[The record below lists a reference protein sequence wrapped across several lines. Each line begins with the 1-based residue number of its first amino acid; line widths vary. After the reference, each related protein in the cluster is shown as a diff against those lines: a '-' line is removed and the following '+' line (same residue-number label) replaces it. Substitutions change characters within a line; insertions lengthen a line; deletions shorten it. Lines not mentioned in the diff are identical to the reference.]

1 MTQKFKVL
9 VTRKWPK
16 KVEEKLQSNF
26 EATLNENDVPLSEK
40 DLHDA
45 MQNFDALL
53 PTVTDSI
60 SDKIIST
67 ENKKVKI
74 IGNFGVGFN
83 HIDINAAKEQ
93 GITVSNTPSVL
104 TDCTAD
110 IAMSLLL
117 MVARRVGEGE
127 RELRS
132 DNWTG
137 WRPTHLLGTKVT
149 GKKLGVIGFGRIGQ
163 AVAKRAHFGFD
174 MHIQYWDPYDI
185 PADITKKFNATKL
198 DTIED
203 ICRECDFVSINCP
216 ATKET
221 FHLMN
226 EERFKIMKKSAFII
240 NTARG
245 DIIDEKALVN
255 ALLNK
260 EIAGAGLDVFET
272 EPNLPNELKT
282 MENVV
287 SFPHLG
293 SATSETRIAM
303 GNTAI
308 DNTLAFFAGTEL
320 PNKVV

>member
-1 MTQKFKVL
+1 MTKPVAI
-9 VTRKWPK
+9 VTRKWP
-16 KVEEKLQSNF
+16 EENEKRLKELF
-26 EATLNENDVPLSEK
+26 DVTLNESDKPFTSDELKSALQNCDVL
-40 DLHDA
+40 
-45 MQNFDALL
+45 M
-53 PTVTDSI
+53 PTVTD
-60 SDKIIST
+60 KITADVLSV
-67 ENKKVKI
+67 ENRRANM

-132 DNWTG
+132 NNWTG

-174 MHIQYWDPYDI
+174 MDIQYWDPYDI
-185 PADITKKFNATKL
+185 PADVTKKFNATKL

-226 EERFKIMKKSAFII
+226 EERFKIMIKSAFII

-255 ALLNK
+255 ALVNK

>member
-1 MTQKFKVL
+1 MTKPVAI
-9 VTRKWPK
+9 VTRKWP
-16 KVEEKLQSNF
+16 EENEKRLKELFDVQ
-26 EATLNENDVPLSEK
+26 LNESDKPFTAEELKSALQNCDVL
-40 DLHDA
+40 
-45 MQNFDALL
+45 M
-53 PTVTDSI
+53 PTVTD
-60 SDKIIST
+60 KITADILSV
-67 ENKKVKI
+67 ENRRANM

-117 MVARRVGEGE
+117 MVARRVGQGE

-174 MHIQYWDPYDI
+174 MDIQYWDPYDI
-185 PADITKKFNATKL
+185 PDDVTKKFNATKL

-203 ICRECDFVSINCP
+203 VCRECDFVSINCP

-226 EERFKIMKKSAFII
+226 DERFKLMKKSAFII

-255 ALLNK
+255 ALINK
-260 EIAGAGLDVFET
+260 EIAGAALDVFET

>member
-1 MTQKFKVL
+1 MTKPVAI
-9 VTRKWPK
+9 VTRKWP
-16 KVEEKLQSNF
+16 EENEKRLKELFDVQ
-26 EATLNENDVPLSEK
+26 LNESDKPFTAEELKSALQNCDVL
-40 DLHDA
+40 
-45 MQNFDALL
+45 M
-53 PTVTDSI
+53 PTVTD
-60 SDKIIST
+60 KITADILSV
-67 ENKKVKI
+67 ENRRANM

-117 MVARRVGEGE
+117 MVARRVGQGE

-174 MHIQYWDPYDI
+174 MDIQYWDPYDI
-185 PADITKKFNATKL
+185 PADVTKKFNATKL

-203 ICRECDFVSINCP
+203 VCRECDFVSINCP

-226 EERFKIMKKSAFII
+226 DERFKLMKKSAFII

-255 ALLNK
+255 ALVNK

-308 DNTLAFFAGTEL
+308 DNTLAFFSGTEL

>member
-1 MTQKFKVL
+1 MSKPVAI

-16 KVEEKLQSNF
+16 QCEDRLKELFDV
-26 EATLNENDVPLSEK
+26 TLNENDAPFTADQLKE
-40 DLHDA
+40 A
-45 MQNFDALL
+45 FQNCDVLM
-53 PTVTDSI
+53 PTVTD
-60 SDKIIST
+60 KIT
-67 ENKKVKI
+67 ADVLGVDNRRANM

-83 HIDINAAKEQ
+83 HIDIEKAKEL

-110 IAMSLLL
+110 IAMSLIL

-127 RELRS
+127 RELRAEK
-132 DNWTG
+132 WTG

-174 MHIQYWDPYDI
+174 MEILYWDPMDI
-185 PADITKKFNATKL
+185 PAQITEHFNAKKL

-203 ICRECDFVSINCP
+203 ICKESDFVSVNCP

-221 FHLMN
+221 LHLMN
-226 EERFKIMKKSAFII
+226 KSRFNLMKDSAFLI

-245 DIIDEKALVN
+245 DIVDEKALVD
-255 ALLNK
+255 ALKNK
-260 EIAGAGLDVFET
+260 TIAGAGLDVFET
-272 EPNLPNELKT
+272 EPNLPSELKT
-282 MENVV
+282 LENVV

-293 SATSETRIAM
+293 SATIETRIAM

-308 DNTLAFFAGTEL
+308 DNSLAFFAKEEL

>member
-1 MTQKFKVL
+1 MTKPVAI
-9 VTRKWPK
+9 VTRKWP
-16 KVEEKLQSNF
+16 EENEKRLKELF
-26 EATLNENDVPLSEK
+26 DVTLNDSDTPFTADELKSALQNCDVL
-40 DLHDA
+40 
-45 MQNFDALL
+45 M
-53 PTVTDSI
+53 PTVTD
-60 SDKIIST
+60 KITADVLSV
-67 ENKKVKI
+67 ENRRANM

-132 DNWTG
+132 ENWSG

-174 MHIQYWDPYDI
+174 MDIQYWDPYDI
-185 PADITKKFNATKL
+185 PADITSQFNATKL
-198 DTIED
+198 DTID
-203 ICRECDFVSINCP
+203 DVCRECDFVSINCP

-226 EERFKIMKKSAFII
+226 EERFKLMKKSAFII

-255 ALLNK
+255 ALVNK

-272 EPNLPNELKT
+272 EPNLPAELKT

-308 DNTLAFFAGTEL
+308 DNTLAFFAGTDL

>member
-1 MTQKFKVL
+1 MTKPVAI
-9 VTRKWPK
+9 VTRKWP
-16 KVEEKLQSNF
+16 EENEKRLKELFDVQ
-26 EATLNENDVPLSEK
+26 LNESDKPFTAEELKSALQKCDVL
-40 DLHDA
+40 
-45 MQNFDALL
+45 M
-53 PTVTDSI
+53 PTVTD
-60 SDKIIST
+60 KITADILSV
-67 ENKKVKI
+67 ENRRANM

-83 HIDINAAKEQ
+83 HIDINAAKEH

-117 MVARRVGEGE
+117 MVARRVGQGE

-174 MHIQYWDPYDI
+174 MDIQYWDPYDI
-185 PADITKKFNATKL
+185 PDDVTKKFNATKL
-198 DTIED
+198 NTIED
-203 ICRECDFVSINCP
+203 VCRECDFVSINCP

-226 EERFKIMKKSAFII
+226 DERFKLMKKSAFII

-255 ALLNK
+255 ALVNK
-260 EIAGAGLDVFET
+260 EIAGAALDVFET

>member
-1 MTQKFKVL
+1 MTKPVAI
-9 VTRKWPK
+9 VTRKWP
-16 KVEEKLQSNF
+16 EENEKRLKELF
-26 EATLNENDVPLSEK
+26 DVMLNESDKPFTSDELKSALQNCDVL
-40 DLHDA
+40 
-45 MQNFDALL
+45 M
-53 PTVTDSI
+53 PTVTD
-60 SDKIIST
+60 KITADVLSV
-67 ENKKVKI
+67 ENRRANM

-174 MHIQYWDPYDI
+174 MHIHYWDPYDI

-308 DNTLAFFAGTEL
+308 DNTLAFFAGTDL

>member
-1 MTQKFKVL
+1 MTKPVAI
-9 VTRKWPK
+9 VTRKWP
-16 KVEEKLQSNF
+16 EENEKRLKELFDVKL
-26 EATLNENDVPLSEK
+26 NDSDKPFTADELKSA
-40 DLHDA
+40 L
-45 MQNFDALL
+45 QNCDVLM
-53 PTVTDSI
+53 PTVTD
-60 SDKIIST
+60 KITADILSV
-67 ENKKVKI
+67 ENRRANM

-117 MVARRVGEGE
+117 MVARRVGQGE

-137 WRPTHLLGTKVT
+137 WRPTHLLGAKVT

-174 MHIQYWDPYDI
+174 MDIQYWDPYDI

-203 ICRECDFVSINCP
+203 VCKECDFVSINCP

-226 EERFKIMKKSAFII
+226 EERFKLMKKSAFII

-255 ALLNK
+255 ALVNK
-260 EIAGAGLDVFET
+260 EIAGAALDVFET
-272 EPNLPNELKT
+272 EPNLPSELKT

-293 SATSETRIAM
+293 SATIETRVAM

>member
-1 MTQKFKVL
+1 MTKPVAI

-16 KVEEKLQSNF
+16 ENEDRLKELFDV
-26 EATLNENDVPLSEK
+26 TLNESDKPFTADELKSALQNCDVL
-40 DLHDA
+40 
-45 MQNFDALL
+45 M
-53 PTVTDSI
+53 PTVTD
-60 SDKIIST
+60 KITADILSV
-67 ENKKVKI
+67 ENRRAKM

-83 HIDINAAKEQ
+83 HIDITKAKEL

-117 MVARRVGEGE
+117 MAARRVGEGE
-127 RELRS
+127 RELRAE
-132 DNWTG
+132 NWTG

-149 GKKLGVIGFGRIGQ
+149 GKKLGIIGFGRIGQ

-174 MHIQYWDPYDI
+174 MDILYWDPYDI
-185 PADITKKFNATKL
+185 PSDVTKKFSATKL

-203 ICRECDFVSINCP
+203 ICRESDFVSINCP

-221 FHLMN
+221 LHLMN
-226 EERFKIMKKSAFII
+226 EERFKLMKKTAFVI

-245 DIIDEKALVN
+245 DIIDEKALVK
-255 ALLNK
+255 ALINE

-287 SFPHLG
+287 SFLSLIH
-293 SATSETRIAM
+293 I
-303 GNTAI
+303 
-308 DNTLAFFAGTEL
+308 
-320 PNKVV
+320 

>member
-1 MTQKFKVL
+1 MTKPVAI
-9 VTRKWPK
+9 VTRKWP
-16 KVEEKLQSNF
+16 EENEKRLKELFDVQ
-26 EATLNENDVPLSEK
+26 LNESDKPFTSEELKSALQNCDVL
-40 DLHDA
+40 
-45 MQNFDALL
+45 M
-53 PTVTDSI
+53 PTVTD
-60 SDKIIST
+60 KITADILSV
-67 ENKKVKI
+67 ENRRANM

-117 MVARRVGEGE
+117 MVARRVGQGE

-174 MHIQYWDPYDI
+174 MDIQYWDPYDI
-185 PADITKKFNATKL
+185 PADVTKKFNATKL

-203 ICRECDFVSINCP
+203 VCRECDFVSINCP

-226 EERFKIMKKSAFII
+226 DERFKLMKKSAFII

-255 ALLNK
+255 ALVNK

>member
-1 MTQKFKVL
+1 MTKPVAI

-16 KVEEKLQSNF
+16 ENEDRLKELFDV
-26 EATLNENDVPLSEK
+26 TLNESDKPFTTDELKSALQNCDVL
-40 DLHDA
+40 
-45 MQNFDALL
+45 M
-53 PTVTDSI
+53 PTVTD
-60 SDKIIST
+60 KITADVLSV
-67 ENKKVKI
+67 ENRRANM

-83 HIDINAAKEQ
+83 HIDINAAKDN

-117 MVARRVGEGE
+117 MVARRVGQGE

-132 DNWTG
+132 ENWTG

-174 MHIQYWDPYDI
+174 MDIQYWDPYDI
-185 PADITKKFNATKL
+185 PAEVTKKFKATKL

-203 ICRECDFVSINCP
+203 ICKESDFVSINCP

-226 EERFKIMKKSAFII
+226 EERFKLMKNSAFII

-255 ALLNK
+255 ALVNK
-260 EIAGAGLDVFET
+260 DIAGAALDVFET
-272 EPNLPNELKT
+272 EPNLPSELKT

-293 SATSETRIAM
+293 SATLETRVAM

>member
-1 MTQKFKVL
+1 MTKPVAI
-9 VTRKWPK
+9 VTRKWP
-16 KVEEKLQSNF
+16 EENEKRLKELFDVQ
-26 EATLNENDVPLSEK
+26 LNESDKPFTAEELKSALQNCDVL
-40 DLHDA
+40 
-45 MQNFDALL
+45 M
-53 PTVTDSI
+53 PTVTD
-60 SDKIIST
+60 KITADILSV
-67 ENKKVKI
+67 ENRRANM

-117 MVARRVGEGE
+117 MVARRVGQGE

-174 MHIQYWDPYDI
+174 MDIQYWDPYDI
-185 PADITKKFNATKL
+185 PAYVTKKFNATKL

-203 ICRECDFVSINCP
+203 VCRECDFVSINCP

-226 EERFKIMKKSAFII
+226 DERFKLMKKSAFII

-255 ALLNK
+255 ALVNK
-260 EIAGAGLDVFET
+260 EIAGAALDVFET

>member
-1 MTQKFKVL
+1 MTKPVAI
-9 VTRKWPK
+9 VTRKWP
-16 KVEEKLQSNF
+16 EENEKRLKELF
-26 EATLNENDVPLSEK
+26 DVTLNESDKPFTADELKSALQNCDVL
-40 DLHDA
+40 
-45 MQNFDALL
+45 M
-53 PTVTDSI
+53 PTVTD
-60 SDKIIST
+60 KITADVLSV
-67 ENKKVKI
+67 ENRRANM

-132 DNWTG
+132 NNWTG

-174 MHIQYWDPYDI
+174 MDIQYWDPYDI
-185 PADITKKFNATKL
+185 PADVTKKFNATKL

-255 ALLNK
+255 ALVNK

>member
-1 MTQKFKVL
+1 MTKPVAI
-9 VTRKWPK
+9 VTRKWP
-16 KVEEKLQSNF
+16 EENEKRLKELFDVQ
-26 EATLNENDVPLSEK
+26 LNESDNPFTAEELKSALQNCDVL
-40 DLHDA
+40 
-45 MQNFDALL
+45 M
-53 PTVTDSI
+53 PTVTD
-60 SDKIIST
+60 KITADILSV
-67 ENKKVKI
+67 ENRRANM

-117 MVARRVGEGE
+117 MVARRVGQGE

-174 MHIQYWDPYDI
+174 MDIQYWDPYDI
-185 PADITKKFNATKL
+185 PADVTKKFNATKL

-203 ICRECDFVSINCP
+203 VCKECDFVSINCP

-226 EERFKIMKKSAFII
+226 DERFKLMKKSAFII
-240 NTARG
+240 NTTRG

-255 ALLNK
+255 ALVNK
-260 EIAGAGLDVFET
+260 EIAGAALDVFET

-293 SATSETRIAM
+293 SATLETRIAM

>member
-1 MTQKFKVL
+1 MTKPVAI
-9 VTRKWPK
+9 VTRKWP
-16 KVEEKLQSNF
+16 EENEKRLKELFDVQ
-26 EATLNENDVPLSEK
+26 LNESDKPFTAEELKSALQNCDVL
-40 DLHDA
+40 
-45 MQNFDALL
+45 M
-53 PTVTDSI
+53 PTVTD
-60 SDKIIST
+60 KITADILSV
-67 ENKKVKI
+67 ENRRANM

-83 HIDINAAKEQ
+83 HIDINAAKEH

-117 MVARRVGEGE
+117 MVARRVGQGE

-174 MHIQYWDPYDI
+174 MDIQYWDPYDI
-185 PADITKKFNATKL
+185 PDDVTKKFNATKL
-198 DTIED
+198 NTIED
-203 ICRECDFVSINCP
+203 VCRECDFVSINCP

-226 EERFKIMKKSAFII
+226 DERFKLMKKSAFII

-255 ALLNK
+255 ALVNK
-260 EIAGAGLDVFET
+260 EIAGAALDVFET

>member
-1 MTQKFKVL
+1 MTKPVAI
-9 VTRKWPK
+9 VTRKWP
-16 KVEEKLQSNF
+16 EENEKRLKELF
-26 EATLNENDVPLSEK
+26 DVTLNDSDKPFTADELKSALQNCDVL
-40 DLHDA
+40 
-45 MQNFDALL
+45 M
-53 PTVTDSI
+53 PTVTD
-60 SDKIIST
+60 KITADILSV
-67 ENKKVKI
+67 ENRRANM

-132 DNWTG
+132 ENWSG

-174 MHIQYWDPYDI
+174 MDIQYWDPYDI
-185 PADITKKFNATKL
+185 PADITGQFNATKL

-203 ICRECDFVSINCP
+203 VCREFDFVSINCP

-226 EERFKIMKKSAFII
+226 EERFKLMKKSAFII

-255 ALLNK
+255 ALVNK
-260 EIAGAGLDVFET
+260 DIAGAGLDVFET
-272 EPNLPNELKT
+272 EPNLPVELKT

-308 DNTLAFFAGTEL
+308 DNTLAFFAGTDL

>member
-1 MTQKFKVL
+1 MSKPKAI
-9 VTRKWPK
+9 VTRRWPDAC
-16 KVEEKLQSNF
+16 EKRLRELFNV
-26 EATLNENDVPLSEK
+26 TLNESDEPFTTEQLKSALQSCDVL
-40 DLHDA
+40 
-45 MQNFDALL
+45 M
-53 PTVTDSI
+53 PTVTDKI
-60 SDKIIST
+60 TSDVLSV
-67 ENKKVKI
+67 ENRQANM

-83 HIDINAAKEQ
+83 HIDIEKAKEL
-93 GITVSNTPSVL
+93 GITVSNTPTVL

-110 IAMSLLL
+110 IAMSLIL

-127 RELRS
+127 RELRA
-132 DNWTG
+132 NKWAG

-163 AVAKRAHFGFD
+163 AVAKRAHHGFN
-174 MHIQYWDPYDI
+174 MNILFWDPYDI
-185 PADITKKFNATKL
+185 PTNVTDDLKARKL

-203 ICRECDFVSINCP
+203 ICRESDFVSVNCP

-226 EERFKIMKKSAFII
+226 DERFKLMKNTAFII

-255 ALLNK
+255 ALNNK

-272 EPNLPNELKT
+272 EPNLPDELKSL
-282 MENVV
+282 ENVV

-293 SATSETRIAM
+293 SASIETRIAM
-303 GNTAI
+303 GNMAI
-308 DNTLAFFAGTEL
+308 DNSVAFFEKKDL

>member
-1 MTQKFKVL
+1 MTKPVAI
-9 VTRKWPK
+9 VTRKWP
-16 KVEEKLQSNF
+16 EENEKRLKNLFDVKL
-26 EATLNENDVPLSEK
+26 NDSDKPFTADELKSA
-40 DLHDA
+40 L
-45 MQNFDALL
+45 QNCDVLM
-53 PTVTDSI
+53 PTVTD
-60 SDKIIST
+60 KITADILSV
-67 ENKKVKI
+67 ENRRANM

-117 MVARRVGEGE
+117 MVARRVGQGE

-137 WRPTHLLGTKVT
+137 WRPTHLLGAKVT

-174 MHIQYWDPYDI
+174 MDIQYWDPYDI
-185 PADITKKFNATKL
+185 PADVTKKFNATKL

-203 ICRECDFVSINCP
+203 VCKECDFVSINCP

-226 EERFKIMKKSAFII
+226 EERFKLMKKSAFII

-255 ALLNK
+255 ALINK
-260 EIAGAGLDVFET
+260 EIAGAALDVFET
-272 EPNLPNELKT
+272 EPNLPSELKT

-293 SATSETRIAM
+293 SATIETRVAM

>member
-1 MTQKFKVL
+1 MTKPVAI

-16 KVEEKLQSNF
+16 ENEDRLKELFDV
-26 EATLNENDVPLSEK
+26 TLNESDKPFTADELKAALQNCDVL
-40 DLHDA
+40 
-45 MQNFDALL
+45 M
-53 PTVTDSI
+53 PTVTD
-60 SDKIIST
+60 KITADVLSV
-67 ENKKVKI
+67 ENRRAKM

-83 HIDINAAKEQ
+83 HIDIAKAKEL

-117 MVARRVGEGE
+117 MAARRVGEGE
-127 RELRS
+127 RELRAE
-132 DNWTG
+132 NWTG

-149 GKKLGVIGFGRIGQ
+149 GKKLGIIGFGRIGQ

-174 MHIQYWDPYDI
+174 MDILYWDPYDI
-185 PADITKKFNATKL
+185 PSDVTKKFSATKL

-203 ICRECDFVSINCP
+203 ICRESDFVSINCP

-221 FHLMN
+221 LHLMN
-226 EERFKIMKKSAFII
+226 EERFKLMKKTAFVI

-245 DIIDEKALVN
+245 DIIDEKALVQ
-255 ALLNK
+255 ALVNK

-272 EPNLPNELKT
+272 EPNLPSELKT

-287 SFPHLG
+287 SFPNLG
-293 SATSETRIAM
+293 SATIETRLAM

-308 DNTLAFFAGTEL
+308 ENTLAFFAGTDL

>member
-1 MTQKFKVL
+1 MTKPVAI
-9 VTRKWPK
+9 VTRKWP
-16 KVEEKLQSNF
+16 EENEKRLKELFDVQ
-26 EATLNENDVPLSEK
+26 LNESDKPFTAEELKSALQNCDVL
-40 DLHDA
+40 
-45 MQNFDALL
+45 M
-53 PTVTDSI
+53 PTVTD
-60 SDKIIST
+60 KITADILSV
-67 ENKKVKI
+67 ENRRANM

-117 MVARRVGEGE
+117 MVARRVGQGE

-174 MHIQYWDPYDI
+174 MDIQYWDPYDI
-185 PADITKKFNATKL
+185 PDDVTKKFNATKL

-203 ICRECDFVSINCP
+203 VCRECDFVSINCP

-226 EERFKIMKKSAFII
+226 DERFKLMKKSAFII

-255 ALLNK
+255 ALVNK
-260 EIAGAGLDVFET
+260 EIAGAALDVFET

>member
-1 MTQKFKVL
+1 MTKPVAI
-9 VTRKWPK
+9 VTRTWP
-16 KVEEKLQSNF
+16 EENEKRLRELFDVKL
-26 EATLNENDVPLSEK
+26 NDSDKPFTADELKSA
-40 DLHDA
+40 L
-45 MQNFDALL
+45 QNCDVLM
-53 PTVTDSI
+53 PTVTD
-60 SDKIIST
+60 KITADILSV
-67 ENKKVKI
+67 ENRRANM

-117 MVARRVGEGE
+117 MVARRVGQGE

-137 WRPTHLLGTKVT
+137 WRPTHLLGAKVT

-174 MHIQYWDPYDI
+174 MDIQYWDPYDI
-185 PADITKKFNATKL
+185 PADVTKKFNATKL

-203 ICRECDFVSINCP
+203 VCKECDFVSINCP

-226 EERFKIMKKSAFII
+226 EERFKLMKKSAFII

-255 ALLNK
+255 ALINK
-260 EIAGAGLDVFET
+260 EIAGAALDVFET
-272 EPNLPNELKT
+272 EPNLPSELKT

-293 SATSETRIAM
+293 SATIETRVAM

>member
-1 MTQKFKVL
+1 MSKPSAI
-9 VTRKWPK
+9 VTRRWPDVCESRLK
-16 KVEEKLQSNF
+16 ELFDV
-26 EATLNENDVPLSEK
+26 TLNESDEPFTTDQLKTALQNCDVL
-40 DLHDA
+40 
-45 MQNFDALL
+45 M
-53 PTVTDSI
+53 PTVTD
-60 SDKIIST
+60 KITADVLSV
-67 ENKKVKI
+67 ENRKANM

-83 HIDINAAKEQ
+83 HIDIEKAKEL
-93 GITVSNTPSVL
+93 GITVSNTPTVL

-110 IAMSLLL
+110 IAMSLIL

-127 RELRS
+127 RELRAN
-132 DNWTG
+132 NWTG

-163 AVAKRAHFGFD
+163 AVAQRAHHGFN
-174 MHIQYWDPYDI
+174 MEILFWDPFDI
-185 PADITKKFNATKL
+185 SSDVINKLNAKKL

-203 ICRECDFVSINCP
+203 ICKESDFVSINCP

-221 FHLMN
+221 LHLMN
-226 EERFKIMKKSAFII
+226 AERFKLMKKSAFVI

-245 DIIDEKALVN
+245 DIIDEKALVD
-255 ALLNK
+255 ALNNN

-282 MENVV
+282 LENVV

-293 SATSETRIAM
+293 SASIETRIAM
-303 GNTAI
+303 GNMAI
-308 DNTLAFFAGTEL
+308 DNSVAFFENKDL

>member
-1 MTQKFKVL
+1 MAKPRAI
-9 VTRKWPK
+9 VTRRWPDAC
-16 KVEEKLQSNF
+16 EKRLKELF
-26 EATLNENDVPLSEK
+26 DVTLNEADEPFTSDQLKSALQSCDVL
-40 DLHDA
+40 
-45 MQNFDALL
+45 M
-53 PTVTDSI
+53 PTVTD
-60 SDKIIST
+60 KITADVLSV
-67 ENKKVKI
+67 ENRQANM

-83 HIDINAAKEQ
+83 HIDIEKAKEL
-93 GITVSNTPSVL
+93 GITVSNTPTVL

-110 IAMSLLL
+110 IAMSLIL

-127 RELRS
+127 RELRA
-132 DNWTG
+132 NKWAG

-163 AVAKRAHFGFD
+163 AVAKRAHHGFD
-174 MHIQYWDPYDI
+174 MEILFWDPYDI
-185 PADITKKFNATKL
+185 PASVTDGLSAKKL

-203 ICRECDFVSINCP
+203 ICRESDFVSVNCP

-221 FHLMN
+221 LHLMN
-226 EERFKIMKKSAFII
+226 DERFKLMKKTAFII

-255 ALLNK
+255 ALNNK

-272 EPNLPNELKT
+272 EPNLPDELKSL
-282 MENVV
+282 ENVV

-293 SATSETRIAM
+293 SASIETRIAM
-303 GNTAI
+303 GNMAI
-308 DNTLAFFAGTEL
+308 DNSVAFFEKKDL

>member
-1 MTQKFKVL
+1 MTKPVAI
-9 VTRKWPK
+9 VTRKWP
-16 KVEEKLQSNF
+16 EENEKRLKELF
-26 EATLNENDVPLSEK
+26 DVMLNESDKPFTSDELKSALQNCDVL
-40 DLHDA
+40 
-45 MQNFDALL
+45 M
-53 PTVTDSI
+53 PTVTD
-60 SDKIIST
+60 KITADVLSV
-67 ENKKVKI
+67 ENRRANM

-132 DNWTG
+132 NNWTG

-174 MHIQYWDPYDI
+174 MDIQYWDPYDI
-185 PADITKKFNATKL
+185 PADVTKKFNATKL

-255 ALLNK
+255 ALVNK